1 MNMRQINLF
10 NKYFCEKILLNL
22 QLTYYYDYNDIDSV
36 ICVINSGCIN
46 MIEVKSALKN
56 PY

>member
-36 ICVINSGCIN
+36 ICVIAIN
-46 MIEVKSALKN
+46 FINISLILIN
-56 PY
+56 Y